1 MANSS
6 APESAAKSYTLA
18 FNMINREKYEYYAPH
33 RNDNGSY
40 ICTCRYRLSRNEVVP
55 VYFET
60 PRFKTSTGIVKIDN
74 DFLIDLEIPFIG
86 VSSPFYEYI
95 VGNDEYNI
103 QQCHQNSKDWFNKH
117 LPLHIIERYYKSCL
131 VNRAGGSLPI
141 WRVRIPSYKGKII
154 PEIYNN
160 QKELLDPSYIES
172 GDEIVCIVEFIGLQ
186 FHEKQFTPQYEIQKM
201 KIFKPSR
208 SKVITKGFLFSDDG
222 NEDTAQPI
230 PSQPIPSQIK
240 HQQQSIV
247 VNNTLLTNIYSGH
260 ISSFLTKS
268 EMIKQPKMISKKP
281 THNIHD
287 ISAKKEESKPVQT
300 QIIEQTKSKSRTE
313 PIQQPDNIEPV
324 SEVLSLSTET
334 SNAVEEDNL
343 TVRDIDEDLLKLYA
357 DYESQ
362 TNERNIEDDNILDID
377 TELQSGEEDNDIS
390 INDDMLDSDEEDSID
405 MEMDDS
411 DLLDLELV
419 H

>member
-1 MANSS
+1 MANGSD
-6 APESAAKSYTLA
+6 PESAAKSYTLA
-18 FNMINREKYEYYAPH
+18 FNMINRDKYEYYPPH

-60 PRFKTSTGIVKIDN
+60 PRFKTSSGIVKIDN
-74 DFLIDLEIPFIG
+74 NFFIDLEIPFTG

-117 LPLHIIERYYKSCL
+117 LPLHIIERYYKSSL
-131 VNRAGGSLPI
+131 VNRAGGSFPS

-154 PEIYNN
+154 PEIYNHH
-160 QKELLDPSYIES
+160 KELLDPSYIEC

-222 NEDTAQPI
+222 NEDSPQLSQLI
-230 PSQPIPSQIK
+230 PSQNKIREQP
-240 HQQQSIV
+240 V
-247 VNNTLLTNIYSGH
+247 LVNNTLLTNIYSGH

-281 THNIHD
+281 IP
-287 ISAKKEESKPVQT
+287 ISEKKESTPIQT
-300 QIIEQTKSKSRTE
+300 KIIEPTTSTSQPE
-313 PIQQPDNIEPV
+313 PIQQSDPIQSQKPIQTDSIP
-324 SEVLSLSTET
+324 LSTET
-334 SNAVEEDNL
+334 SNAVVEDNL
-343 TVRDIDEDLLKLYA
+343 AVRNIDEDLSKLYA
-357 DYESQ
+357 DYECQS
-362 TNERNIEDDNILDID
+362 NEVSVEDDKMLDAD
-377 TELQSGEEDNDIS
+377 TELHSDEEDEDIG
-390 INDDMLDSDEEDSID
+390 INDDMLYSDEEDSTD